1 MFYFFKTIIKHFGVA
16 NTVQISPV
24 SVKHFIYSIREVA
37 IFFYFLILDCVVLV
51 IDYLLSICKA
61 FQYLSSSSW
70 QQSFIKS
77 MFWSVIKSFSFRIF
91 NLCVSFKIGA
101 LFGKNLV
108 ILISFCDCYIGLFYN
123 CNYINQSIENIFSDN
138 NVHYSVKITQLILIY
153 NDKYTYTLIWVIL
166 KLTVVWVILDL
177 TVLTYSSWCIIRGC
191 Y

>member
-1 MFYFFKTIIKHFGVA
+1 MLYFFKTIIKHFGVA
-16 NTVQISPV
+16 DTVQISPV

-51 IDYLLSICKA
+51 IDYLLSICEA

-70 QQSFIKS
+70 RQSFIKS

-91 NLCVSFKIGA
+91 NLCISFKIGA

-108 ILISFCDCYIGLFYN
+108 ILIRFGDCAILVCFIIVTIS
-123 CNYINQSIENIFSDN
+123 INQSKTFSDN

-177 TVLTYSSWCIIRGC
+177 TVLTYSSWCIRGC